1 MTDTPASDTQDYV
14 SAVDHV
20 IQNRKT
26 AKILR
31 DPTQCS
37 DLPEAVHTAL
47 NEMLH
52 DMIALAGWAP
62 FHKLAHKPTHQQG
75 TLNAIVPWRFYVLE
89 KAACCRLIAFIET
102 QAEAQPDSKWS
113 RAWGSKIPK
122 LLSGC
127 GALVM
132 AMWLPDPSEDG
143 DAPELNENNIEHIA
157 ATSAA
162 IQNLLL
168 LAEARDLHSYWSSG
182 GILNDADVFA
192 YLGIPSSQKL
202 LGAIF
207 ITPEA
212 APHDENQPGKLR
224 DQRGQ
229 PESWSTWL
237 TLDE

>member
-1 MTDTPASDTQDYV
+1 MTDTPASGTQDFT

-20 IQNRKT
+20 IENRKT

-31 DPTQCS
+31 DPAQCS
-37 DLPEAVHTAL
+37 ALPEDVHSAL
-47 NEMLH
+47 HEMLQ

-62 FHKLAHKPTHQQG
+62 FHKLAHKQTHQQE

-89 KAACCRLIAFIET
+89 KPACCRLIAFLQA
-102 QAEAQPDSKWS
+102 QAEAQPDSKWT

-127 GALVM
+127 GALVIVT
-132 AMWLPDPSEDG
+132 WLPDPSKSG
-143 DAPELNENNIEHIA
+143 DEPDLNENNIEHIA

-192 YLGIPSSQKL
+192 YLNIPKSQRL

-207 ITPEA
+207 IAPETG
-212 APHDENQPGKLR
+212 PHDENQPGKLR

-229 PESWSTWL
+229 PETWSTWL
-237 TLDE
+237 TLEE